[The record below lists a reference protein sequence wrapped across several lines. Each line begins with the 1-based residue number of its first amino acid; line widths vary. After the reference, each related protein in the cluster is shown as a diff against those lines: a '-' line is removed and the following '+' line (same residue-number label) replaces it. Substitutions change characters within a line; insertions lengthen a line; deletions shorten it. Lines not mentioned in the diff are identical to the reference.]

1 MSERTGQQ
9 NSISRG
15 SSGFTLWLTGPPGAG
30 KSTLALLLR
39 DALCAQGLEVTLLD
53 GDIIRE
59 QISAD
64 LGFSKVD
71 RDEQVRRVSEL
82 AAQNTRSGH
91 ATIAALV
98 SPYRQAR
105 ELARGLFRP
114 GAFIEVHC
122 HCPLQVLIERDPKGM
137 YARALAGE
145 IRQFTGI
152 DDPYEAP
159 LYPQVRVDTD
169 IQTPSESLQAILGAL
184 IDAGHIQVLGI

>member
-1 MSERTGQQ
+1 MSENQGQQ
-9 NSISRG
+9 SSTFG
-15 SSGFTLWLTGPPGAG
+15 ESSGFTLWLTGPPGAG

-39 DALCAQGLEVTLLD
+39 DALSAQGLKVTLLD

-64 LGFSKVD
+64 LGFSKAD

-82 AAQNTRSGH
+82 AVRNTSHGH

-98 SPYRQAR
+98 SPYRRAR

-159 LYPQVRVDTD
+159 SNPEARVDTD
-169 IQTPSESLQAILGAL
+169 VQMPSESLQVILGVL
-184 IDAGHIQVLGI
+184 IERGHIQGTGS